1 MTCDDKNN
9 PSSEGFPPKRD
20 LKRQLDSNEDQVSE
34 KRLKTLLTDSKTL
47 KTTSALVQ
55 DIDEN
60 ETKFTEKTKI
70 AVTKH
75 SRRRKKR
82 LEIETEFKILQS
94 LIPKIANK
102 QTINELEIIDA
113 CVNYIEALQEQ
124 LNIRNPEEH
133 NTTTDDTENDE
144 NTISTSIRSLMSA
157 IAEDQ
162 VEDSLPS
169 VQDDEMD
176 DYLNSASSEEDFT
189 DDEAD
194 EDSNNNNN
202 NETTST
208 KDMIH
213 AEGKEKR
220 SPDSS
225 KDSDVA
231 SYDHREDLAN
241 QHTSSST

>member
-1 MTCDDKNN
+1 M
-9 PSSEGFPPKRD
+9 F
-20 LKRQLDSNEDQVSE
+20 
-34 KRLKTLLTDSKTL
+34 LLTHCCL
-47 KTTSALVQ
+47 HVHL
-55 DIDEN
+55 
-60 ETKFTEKTKI
+60 
-70 AVTKH
+70 
-75 SRRRKKR
+75 
-82 LEIETEFKILQS
+82 FKIVFFIHLQ
-94 LIPKIANK
+94 
-102 QTINELEIIDA
+102 LEIIDA

-144 NTISTSIRSLMSA
+144 NTMSTSIRSLMSA

-162 VEDSLPS
+162 VEDRLPS

-194 EDSNNNNN
+194 EDSNNN

-231 SYDHREDLAN
+231 SYDHQEDLAN
-241 QHTSSST
+241 QHTSSSN

>member
-1 MTCDDKNN
+1 M
-9 PSSEGFPPKRD
+9 
-20 LKRQLDSNEDQVSE
+20 Q
-34 KRLKTLLTDSKTL
+34 
-47 KTTSALVQ
+47 
-55 DIDEN
+55 
-60 ETKFTEKTKI
+60 
-70 AVTKH
+70 
-75 SRRRKKR
+75 
-82 LEIETEFKILQS
+82 
-94 LIPKIANK
+94 
-102 QTINELEIIDA
+102 LEIIDA

-144 NTISTSIRSLMSA
+144 NTMSTSIRSLMSA
-157 IAEDQ
+157 IAGDQ
-162 VEDSLPS
+162 VEDRLPS

-202 NETTST
+202 ETTSN

-213 AEGKEKR
+213 AECKEKR

-225 KDSDVA
+225 KDIDVA
-231 SYDHREDLAN
+231 SYDQQEDLAN
-241 QHTSSST
+241 QHTSNSN